1 MCGSSPFLLADTNFP
16 PSPPF
21 SVFDDTTFCL
31 RVGTSL
37 TRAVWVLEKKH
48 WTPEPPPGTP
58 FFLCDPLRPV
68 GDAARP
74 NRCTVSRRFFGSDE
88 LGFQSRVSFD

>member
-1 MCGSSPFLLADTNFP
+1 MMCGGSPFLLADTNFP

-37 TRAVWVLEKKH
+37 TRAVWDVCGGESEMQSM
-48 WTPEPPPGTP
+48 WIISVEQN
-58 FFLCDPLRPV
+58 V
-68 GDAARP
+68 
-74 NRCTVSRRFFGSDE
+74 VSENMDIPKTY
-88 LGFQSRVSFD
+88 